1 MWLDALSTRGPLT
14 PKWVNSI
21 SPSSSNTGFFFPES
35 NTFKVTLRSER
46 PIMAAQ

>member
-21 SPSSSNTGFFFPES
+21 SPVPQTPALFLES